1 MKNCIHLIFLTVNFL
16 NTSCAQVREKNPNPS
31 LEISISK
38 SYYNKLLKL
47 QKQYDS
53 VYKNDPG
60 FKWFYADSSLWISN
74 KFQFP
79 AKPLGWTNDFEFIFT
94 TSQIKT
100 LDSIIANYEKGT
112 TNEIAIITID
122 SSWTTKERFDNLVLA
137 VHNAWGVGKKD
148 KNNGIVI
155 GISSGLKKIRISN
168 GYGIEPKLQD
178 AATKEIIDH
187 IITPHFRQSNYF
199 EGVKQ
204 GLLAIISKVR

>member
-1 MKNCIHLIFLTVNFL
+1 MKNFIYLFFLTLNVL
-16 NTSCAQVREKNPNPS
+16 NTACAQVREKETVPN
-31 LEISISK
+31 LEISINK

-53 VYKNDPG
+53 VYKRDPG
-60 FKWFYADSSLWISN
+60 FKWFYADSALWISD

-79 AKPLGWTNDFEFIFT
+79 AKPLGWTNDFEFVFT

-100 LDSIIANYEKGT
+100 LDSIIANYEKET

-122 SSWTTKERFDNLVLA
+122 SSWTTKEKFDNLVLA

-155 GISSGLKKIRISN
+155 GISVGLKKIRINN
-168 GYGIEPKLQD
+168 GYGIEPKLSD
-178 AATKEIIDH
+178 SATKEIIDN

-204 GLLAIISKVR
+204 GLLTIVSRVR